1 MDFQEFLRR
10 KHLYIKNSKVLSEV
24 SVKQY
29 NSRLQNMFR
38 KQIYKGEKQLN
49 VSIVKDIKEN
59 YADRSGEYERTIRY
73 YIAYLN
79 HQEQKTVNQ

>member
-1 MDFQEFLRR
+1 
-10 KHLYIKNSKVLSEV
+10 
-24 SVKQY
+24 
-29 NSRLQNMFR
+29 MFR